1 MGIQGIELDS
11 LFSTLTEILNS
22 ETSFEHKAEQ
32 VLTLGAETL
41 GVDHAHLTR
50 IVPESD
56 YWEVIVST
64 DPVDGAYP
72 VGETAD
78 LQTTYCRRTL
88 EREEPLAIHDA
99 PNQAW
104 SNDIAYETHEL
115 NTYLGTTLQHEER
128 PIGTLC
134 FVDKTARSE
143 PFDATAIAFVDW
155 LTSMLLSEFKLQ
167 EQDLA
172 VESYTRLVT
181 IFSRIL
187 RHNLR
192 NDLMIIRGQMDILI
206 EKLEEPDTDPTQL
219 RTTINRLIRLVEK
232 SKELRQ
238 IAEQDSTLVEQT
250 VTALIEEHIEAV
262 KTEYPTA
269 MISLTTTED
278 VRLLAFPSLQTAI
291 YELLENA
298 VKHSGEDPKC
308 TVRIESDPDVVTID
322 IADNGPGLPVHE
334 QSALEGELGTPIN
347 HNTGVGLYMV
357 WWVVKSHNGTIQV
370 SVTETGTTVTISI
383 PRPMS
388 NRELIER
395 PRNESRAE

>member
-1 MGIQGIELDS
+1 
-11 LFSTLTEILNS
+11 
-22 ETSFEHKAEQ
+22 
-32 VLTLGAETL
+32 
-41 GVDHAHLTR
+41 
-50 IVPESD
+50 
-56 YWEVIVST
+56 
-64 DPVDGAYP
+64 
-72 VGETAD
+72 
-78 LQTTYCRRTL
+78 
-88 EREEPLAIHDA
+88 
-99 PNQAW
+99 
-104 SNDIAYETHEL
+104 
-115 NTYLGTTLQHEER
+115 
-128 PIGTLC
+128 
-134 FVDKTARSE
+134 
-143 PFDATAIAFVDW
+143 
-155 LTSMLLSEFKLQ
+155 
-167 EQDLA
+167 
-172 VESYTRLVT
+172 
-181 IFSRIL
+181 
-187 RHNLR
+187 
-192 NDLMIIRGQMDILI
+192 
-206 EKLEEPDTDPTQL
+206 
-219 RTTINRLIRLVEK
+219 VEK